1 MMRKEEVKGGMS
13 EGRMWDGRKFKGE
26 REMREQ
32 EGWREKKKERV
43 GNRSAEGIERYNL
56 RQREC

>member
-1 MMRKEEVKGGMS
+1 MS

-56 RQREC
+56 RQTEC